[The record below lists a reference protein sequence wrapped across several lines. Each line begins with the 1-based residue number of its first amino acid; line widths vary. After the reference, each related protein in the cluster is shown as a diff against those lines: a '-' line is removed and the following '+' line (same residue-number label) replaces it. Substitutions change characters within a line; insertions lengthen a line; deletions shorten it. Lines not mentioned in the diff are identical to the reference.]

1 MNQPETISYPIDVAV
16 VDKNP
21 LVVRAIKSL
30 FQEDGRF
37 KMVASATDGERFLD
51 AVGRIPFDVVI
62 SSWVMPYCSGRELLE
77 KLRKIDRAPRI
88 IIYTGSTNSN
98 VAREAMRLG
107 AAGFCAKDE
116 PPEKLLQVLDAVA
129 RGAMIFPYMDISKLA
144 VGPLDSLTRREKELL
159 GKLAIGLTNNEIAAE
174 LGVTTNT
181 VKFHLRNLYS
191 KLDVRNRAEAAA
203 LHVSVHVVA

>member
-1 MNQPETISYPIDVAV
+1 MTNSEITYPVDVAV

-37 KMVASATDGERFLD
+37 HMVASATDGERFLD
-51 AVGRIPFDVVI
+51 AVGRVPFDVVI

-77 KLRKIDRAPRI
+77 KLRELQDAPRI
-88 IIYTGSTNSN
+88 IIYTGSTNPN
-98 VAREAMRLG
+98 VARDAMRLG

-116 PPEKLLQVLDAVA
+116 PPERLLQVLDAVVK
-129 RGAMIFPYMDISKLA
+129 GSMIFPFMDMSKLA
-144 VGPLDSLTRREKELL
+144 ADPLDSLTRREKELL
-159 GKLAIGLTNNEIAAE
+159 GKLAIGLTNKELATE
-174 LGVTTNT
+174 LGVSTNT
-181 VKFHLRNLYS
+181 IKFHLRNLYS

>member
-1 MNQPETISYPIDVAV
+1 MNQQKTITYPVDVAV

-21 LVVRAIKSL
+21 LVVRAIKTL

-37 KMVASATDGERFLD
+37 HMVASATDGERFLD
-51 AVGRIPFDVVI
+51 ALGRIPFDLVI

-77 KLRKIDRAPRI
+77 KLRKTENAPRT
-88 IIYTGSTNSN
+88 IIYTGATNSN
-98 VAREAMRLG
+98 VAHQAMRLG
-107 AAGFCAKDE
+107 AAGFCSKSE
-116 PPEKLLQVLDAVA
+116 PPERLLQVLDAVA
-129 RGAMIFPYMDISKLA
+129 KGAMIFPYMDISKMTA
-144 VGPLDSLTRREKELL
+144 DPLDGLTRREKELL
-159 GKLAIGLTNNEIAAE
+159 GKLADGLTNNEIATE

-203 LHVSVHVVA
+203 LHVSVHAVA